1 MGRCCWEGVAGQEE
15 LCQCSV
21 TGGAPCQ
28 PRGSSQ
34 SQALYSQPA
43 QLSFRTSY
51 SHNYI
56 SNISNNNIFII
67 NNNNNKNTLMGLE
80 LQTIPLLDRTKK
92 QKKRNK
98 IVLFILRK
106 KALVDL
112 TKIIERFPPIL

>member
-1 MGRCCWEGVAGQEE
+1 MAGQEE

-28 PRGSSQ
+28 PRGSFQ

-56 SNISNNNIFII
+56 SNISNNIIFII

-80 LQTIPLLDRTKK
+80 LQTVPLLGRTKK

-106 KALVDL
+106 KALVGL

>member
-1 MGRCCWEGVAGQEE
+1 MGRCCWEGAAGQEE

-28 PRGSSQ
+28 PRGFFQ

-56 SNISNNNIFII
+56 SNNNIFII
-67 NNNNNKNTLMGLE
+67 NNNNNNKNTLMGLE
-80 LQTIPLLDRTKK
+80 LQTVPLLGRTKK

>member
-1 MGRCCWEGVAGQEE
+1 MAGQEE

-56 SNISNNNIFII
+56 SNNNIFII

-80 LQTIPLLDRTKK
+80 LQTVPLLDRTKK

-98 IVLFILRK
+98 KVLFILRK

>member
-1 MGRCCWEGVAGQEE
+1 MAGQEE

-28 PRGSSQ
+28 PRGFFQ

-67 NNNNNKNTLMGLE
+67 NNNDNKNTLMGLE
-80 LQTIPLLDRTKK
+80 LQTVPLLGRTKK